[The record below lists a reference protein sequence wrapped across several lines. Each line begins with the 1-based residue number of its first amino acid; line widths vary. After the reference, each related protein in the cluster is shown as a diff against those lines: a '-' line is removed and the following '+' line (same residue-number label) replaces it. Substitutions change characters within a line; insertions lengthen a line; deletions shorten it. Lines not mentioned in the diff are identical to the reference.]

1 MPVTRSRLGR
11 PAWAVA
17 ALLVVLAAGLAA
29 TILHLRHEARVRVEA
44 EVQADI
50 VAIDVAESTIPVV
63 QTLTMLDRQAG
74 GALHYVVADAAGT
87 RIAGSLGA
95 WPAARADAR
104 GWIVARDGGK
114 RVLGRTLPLDR
125 RMRLFVGRDMT
136 VIDRAADR
144 ALLAGAGMLL
154 LALSATIVAA
164 RRSQAR
170 LERRL
175 RRFDDA
181 LIGFVAG
188 DEDARIGDTRRDA
201 LGETAGRIDDALAR
215 LAGALRVNRRLAGTM
230 AHEIIRPV
238 AHAALAVGRA
248 PTLPAARAAV
258 QDALESARA
267 AATAL
272 LQREPPVPSRA
283 DLADLAR
290 RVAEPLLA
298 LGDGPPPILLHL
310 SPAPIA
316 ADAAQATLL
325 IANLV
330 ENALRHAGSAGPVEL
345 STSVDGA
352 GAILCVADRG
362 AGAAALPRDATGA
375 PCGGGRHGLDLVRD
389 IARRQDAELSFTD
402 RAGGGLLVRCRWP
415 G

>member
-1 MPVTRSRLGR
+1 MPVTWSRLGR

-201 LGETAGRIDDALAR
+201 LGATAGRIDDALAR

-248 PTLPAARAAV
+248 PTLPAARRAV
-258 QDALESARA
+258 EDALESARA

-345 STSVDGA
+345 STGVEGA
-352 GAILCVADRG
+352 GALLCVADRG
-362 AGAAALPRDATGA
+362 AGAAALPRDAAGA

-389 IARRQDAELSFTD
+389 IARRQGAALSFTD
-402 RAGGGLLVRCRWP
+402 RTGGGLLVRCRWP
-415 G
+415 A